1 MSVTEVFIRRPVM
14 TTLLMLGILFFGIMG
29 YRLLPVSDL
38 PNVDFPTITVTAGL
52 PGASPETMAASVATP
67 LERQFASIAGLDS
80 MSSSSALGSTR
91 ITLQFDLSRSISDAA
106 QDVQAAIARTAPQLP
121 VGMPSPP
128 TYLKVNPS
136 AAPILYLS
144 LTSPTL
150 PLSTVTDYGQT
161 FLAERISMVSGVANV
176 LVFGSQK
183 FAVRAQLDPKVLA
196 SLGIGIDQVATAI
209 AEGNVT
215 LPTGSLSGAH
225 FAFTIRASGQLT
237 DASEFRSLIV
247 TSHDGNPVRLGQLGD
262 VINSVENDQVGGWLN
277 GVPAV
282 ILAIQRQPGT
292 NTVAVVDGI
301 RAILP
306 EVRNELPASIDV
318 GILYDRSESIR
329 ASVSDVKFTLLLAV
343 LLVVLVI
350 FLFLRNISAT
360 IIPSMS
366 LPMSIIGTFAIMYLA
381 GYSLDNLSLLA
392 LILSVGFVVDD
403 AIVML
408 ENIVRHLEA
417 GEPPFQAALAGARE
431 IGFTIVA
438 MTLSLSA
445 VFIPVL
451 FLGGVLGRLLH
462 EFAVTI
468 ISAILVSGFVSL
480 SLTPMLGSRLLRSPK
495 GVRHGHLY
503 RVFERA
509 LHRTLRGYEKSLK
522 VALEHRLGVLSL
534 AVLLLLATLYLFV
547 IVPKGFVPSED
558 TGEIL
563 AFTQAAQGISY
574 QSMVQHQAEV
584 TAIIGRNPGVSSV
597 MSVVGAG
604 GFSITENSGL
614 VFIRLKPLSQRK
626 DSVEQVMAQL
636 RPQLAAIP
644 GIEVFLQNPPTI
656 PTGSQLTTG
665 QYQYTLQSTDQPELF
680 RVAPLLTSRMRQLT
694 GLVDVNSDLQIN
706 SPQVVLTIHRDQ
718 AALQGV
724 TPQQIETTL
733 GDAYGSRQVS
743 TIYTSTN
750 EYAVIMELQPQYQ
763 LDPEALSLLYV
774 RSQSGTLV
782 PLNAVAG
789 LSLGAGPLTITHFDQ
804 VPSVTISFNLSQNV
818 PLSDAVS
825 RIDAVAAQ
833 ILPDTVTGSFQGAA
847 QAFESSVRS
856 LAILLVVAVVVMY
869 LVLGILYESFVH
881 PVTVL
886 SGLPSAAFGAL
897 LTLLIVGAE
906 LDIYS
911 FVGVIMLIG
920 IVKKNAIMMIDFAI
934 AAQREQ
940 GSAAADAIYQACLI
954 RFRPI
959 IMTTMAALMGI
970 LPIAIGFGAG
980 AQSRRSLGLA
990 VVGGLL
996 VSQFL
1001 TLYIT
1006 PVVYLYLEKVR
1017 VRIDP
1022 AETTRSSRQEA

>member
-1 MSVTEVFIRRPVM
+1 MSVTELFIRRPVM
-14 TTLLMLGILFFGIMG
+14 TTLLMLGILFFGVMG

-52 PGASPETMAASVATP
+52 PGASPETMASSVATP
-67 LERQFASIAGLDS
+67 LERQFASIEGLDS

-91 ITLQFDLSRSISDAA
+91 ITLQFDLSRNISNAA
-106 QDVQAAIARTAPQLP
+106 QDVQAAISRSAPQLP
-121 VGMPSPP
+121 IGMPSPP

-144 LTSPTL
+144 LTSTTL

-161 FLAERISMVSGVANV
+161 LLSERISMVSGVADV

-183 FAVRAQLDPKVLA
+183 FAVRAQLDPKVLSA
-196 SLGIGIDQVATAI
+196 MGIGFGEVATAI
-209 AEGNVT
+209 ADGNVT

-225 FAFTIRASGQLT
+225 VAFTIQASGQLT

-247 TSHDGNPVRLGQLGD
+247 TYRDGSPVRLGQLGD
-262 VINSVENDQVGGWLN
+262 VINSVENDKVGGWLN

-282 ILAIQRQPGT
+282 ILAVQRQPGT
-292 NTVAVVDGI
+292 NTVDVVDGI

-306 EVRNELPASIDV
+306 EVRSELPAAIDV
-318 GILYDRSESIR
+318 GILYDRSQSIR
-329 ASVSDVKFTLLLAV
+329 ASVSDVKFTLILAV
-343 LLVVLVI
+343 LLVVMVI

-360 IIPSMS
+360 LIPSMS
-366 LPMSIIGTFAIMYLA
+366 LPMSIIGTFAVMYLA
-381 GYSLDNLSLLA
+381 GFSLDNLSLLA

-417 GEPPFQAALAGARE
+417 GQPPMQAALMGARE

-451 FLGGVLGRLLH
+451 FLGGILGRLLH

-480 SLTPMLGSRLLRSPK
+480 SLTPMLSSRLLRSPK

-509 LHRTLRGYEKSLK
+509 LQGTLGVYERTLKQ
-522 VALEHRLGVLSL
+522 ALEHRLGILIL
-534 AVLLLLATLYLFV
+534 AFVLLFGTLFLFV
-547 IVPKGFVPSED
+547 VVPKGFVPSED

-563 AFTQAAQGISY
+563 AFTQAAQGVSFE
-574 QSMVQHQAEV
+574 SMVRHQDEISQ
-584 TAIIGRNPGVSSV
+584 IIRRNPSVSSV

-614 VFIRLKPLSQRK
+614 VFIRLKSLSERRY
-626 DSVEQVMAQL
+626 SVEQVMAQL
-636 RPQLAAIP
+636 RPQLAAVP
-644 GIEVFLQNPPTI
+644 GIEVFVQNPPTI

-665 QYQYTLQSTDQPELF
+665 LYQYTLQSTDQRELFKVAPELE
-680 RVAPLLTSRMRQLT
+680 RRMSNLA
-694 GLVDVNSDLQIN
+694 GLVDVNSDLQIS
-706 SPQVVLTIHRDQ
+706 SPQVVLTIDRDQ
-718 AALQGV
+718 AAQQDV
-724 TPQQIETTL
+724 TPQQIESTL

-750 EYAVIMELQPQYQ
+750 EYAVILEVQPQYQ
-763 LDPEALSLLYV
+763 IDPEALSLLYV
-774 RSQSGTLV
+774 RSQSGAMV
-782 PLNAVAG
+782 PLKAVAS
-789 LSLGAGPLTITHFDQ
+789 LSMGAGPLTITHFDQ
-804 VPSVTISFNLSQNV
+804 VPSVTISFNLKQNV
-818 PLSDAVS
+818 PLSDTVT
-825 RIDAVAAQ
+825 RIDATARQ
-833 ILPDTVTGSFQGAA
+833 ILPGSVTGSFQGAA

-856 LAILLVVAVVVMY
+856 LAILLIVAVVVMY

-906 LDIYS
+906 LNIYS

-934 AAQREQ
+934 VAQRDQ
-940 GSAAADAIYQACLI
+940 GKSSEDAIFQACMI

-970 LPIAIGFGAG
+970 LPIAIGIGAG

-996 VSQFL
+996 VSQLL

-1017 VRIDP
+1017 AKIDP
-1022 AETTRSSRQEA
+1022 AVVK

>member
-1 MSVTEVFIRRPVM
+1 
-14 TTLLMLGILFFGIMG
+14 
-29 YRLLPVSDL
+29 
-38 PNVDFPTITVTAGL
+38 
-52 PGASPETMAASVATP
+52 
-67 LERQFASIAGLDS
+67 
-80 MSSSSALGSTR
+80 
-91 ITLQFDLSRSISDAA
+91 
-106 QDVQAAIARTAPQLP
+106 
-121 VGMPSPP
+121 MPSPP
-128 TYLKVNPS
+128 TYRKVNPS
-136 AAPILYLS
+136 EAPILYLS

-150 PLSTVTDYGQT
+150 PLSTVTDYAQT
-161 FLAERISMVSGVANV
+161 FLAERISMVNGVADV

-183 FAVRAQLDPKVLA
+183 FAVRAQLDPQVLA
-196 SLGIGIDQVATAI
+196 SMGIGIGEVATAI
-209 AEGNVT
+209 RESNVT

-225 FAFTIRASGQLT
+225 LSFTIQASGQLT
-237 DASEFRSLIV
+237 DASEFRSMIV
-247 TSHDGNPVRLGQLGD
+247 TYQDGNPVRLGQLGD
-262 VINSVENDQVGGWLN
+262 VINGVENDKVGSWLN
-277 GVPAV
+277 GVPAIV
-282 ILAIQRQPGT
+282 LAVQRQPGT

-301 RAILP
+301 RRVLP
-306 EVRNELPASIDV
+306 QVRSQLPAAVDV
-318 GILYDRSESIR
+318 GILYDRSQSIR
-329 ASVSDVKFTLLLAV
+329 ASVTDVKFTLLLAV

-350 FLFLRNISAT
+350 FLFLRNLSAT
-360 IIPSMS
+360 VIPSMS
-366 LPMSIIGTFAIMYLA
+366 LPMSIIGTFAVMYLA
-381 GYSLDNLSLLA
+381 GFSLDNLSLLA

-417 GEPPFQAALAGARE
+417 GEPPFRAALKGARE

-451 FLGGVLGRLLH
+451 FLGGILGRLLR

-480 SLTPMLGSRLLRSPK
+480 SLTPMLSSRLLRSPK

-509 LHRTLRGYEKSLK
+509 LQGTLRAYERTLRSALK
-522 VALEHRLGVLSL
+522 YRLGVLIL
-534 AVLLLLATLYLFV
+534 AFALLLATLYLFV
-547 IVPKGFVPSED
+547 LVPKGFVPSED

-563 AFTQAAQGISY
+563 AFTQAGQGISFD
-574 QSMVQHQAEV
+574 SMVRHQKEV
-584 TAIIGRNPGVSSV
+584 STIIGENPNVSSV

-614 VFIRLKPLSQRK
+614 VFISLKPLSERNE
-626 DSVEQVMAQL
+626 SVDQVMAQL
-636 RPQLAAIP
+636 RPKLADLP

-665 QYQYTLQSTDQPELF
+665 EYQYTLQSTDQQELFKVAPELE
-680 RVAPLLTSRMRQLT
+680 SRMQKLA

-706 SPQVVLTIHRDQ
+706 SPQVVLTIDRDQ
-718 AALQGV
+718 AASQGV
-724 TPQQIETTL
+724 TPQQIESAL

-750 EYAVIMELQPQYQ
+750 QYAVIMEVQPKFQ
-763 LDPEALSLLYV
+763 LDPDALSLLYV
-774 RSQSGTLV
+774 RSQNGDMV
-782 PLNAVAG
+782 PLKAAAN

-804 VPSVTISFNLSQNV
+804 VPSVTISFNLSQKV
-818 PLSDAVS
+818 PLSDVVS
-825 RIDAVAAQ
+825 RIDATARE
-833 ILPDTVTGSFQGAA
+833 ILPDTVNGSFQGAA
-847 QAFESSVRS
+847 QAFQSSVRS

-897 LTLLIVGAE
+897 LTLLIAGAQ

-934 AAQREQ
+934 GAQREE
-940 GSAAADAIYQACLI
+940 GKASEDAIFQACLI

-959 IMTTMAALMGI
+959 IMTTMAAMMGI

-980 AQSRRSLGLA
+980 AQSRRPLGLA
-990 VVGGLL
+990 VVGGLV
-996 VSQFL
+996 VSQLL

-1017 VRIDP
+1017 VKIDP
-1022 AETTRSSRQEA
+1022 AVRD